1 MSKQIVNITEARQR
15 CLPVTIDATAV
26 EVSNKPTDYLGSD
39 YYRIYHLLRGIYARA
54 QDITD
59 SWRIQKDPSYS
70 PVWLFIIRTFAK
82 NQKEFFDRMES
93 FGYTVGNDA
102 KRRILTIVGPNHTTV
117 IPYRRR

>member
-1 MSKQIVNITEARQR
+1 MTNKIANITEARQR
-15 CLPVTIDATAV
+15 YFPVTIDATAV
-26 EVSNKPTDYLGSD
+26 EVINESVEYRGSD
-39 YYRIYHLLRGIYARA
+39 YYRISHLLRGIYASA

-59 SWRIQKDPSYS
+59 SWRIQQDTSYN
-70 PVWLFIIRTFAK
+70 PVWAFILRTFAK